1 MSTHPERRPRPLAE
15 LHSLA
20 ETVNTA
26 LQGQVVRVGPRA
38 ETRLPALPTGF
49 APLDA
54 ATGLGGLPRGRLTEL
69 IGRRTAGRVSVVAGA
84 MAAARAGPGA
94 AGAWVDLSGAVDL
107 AGLAAAGVDLRRLY
121 LLRPRGVEAALA
133 MTAQLTAGGQFGLV
147 VLDDMDDLVAMEQ
160 AERLAAAAPPPAL
173 ALRLGQLLRL
183 LIPSLA
189 RTTTALVLLSGPEH
203 HYRALAHAAALRIA
217 FTRVGLIRRGGV
229 LRGWQTRATVLKS
242 PGLQGGE
249 SGLEVWLP

>member
-15 LHSLA
+15 LQSLA

-49 APLDA
+49 APLDV

-84 MAAARAGPGA
+84 MAAALAGPGA

-147 VLDDMDDLVAMEQ
+147 VLDDLDDLVAMEQ
-160 AERLAAAAPPPAL
+160 AERLAAAADVLDAAGDHGEAERIRQ
-173 ALRLGQLLRL
+173 ALRDG
-183 LIPSLA
+183 
-189 RTTTALVLLSGPEH
+189 
-203 HYRALAHAAALRIA
+203 
-217 FTRVGLIRRGGV
+217 
-229 LRGWQTRATVLKS
+229 
-242 PGLQGGE
+242 
-249 SGLEVWLP
+249 